1 MSGLMNVA
9 DVVATHAR
17 LIPDKHAV
25 DHRPQQGPP
34 DSQRSLFLGTVLQ
47 FALRI
52 VLTVFVAVTL
62 MSEPPNRNLPICV
75 AVLALYVVLVG
86 CWSSW
91 ALRAAAR
98 AVLLARTLLTLLML
112 AADVAVVSVLSV
124 LTGLTSP
131 DQWTSDVMR
140 NGFFLIPLIA
150 AAQLN
155 PVISGVVA
163 IPTVSAFIATCWITQ
178 DSNNEPWESIL
189 LSSTV
194 LAGLAGGSVAL
205 SVIQR
210 SKVGVI
216 AELLQQRSQLLRD
229 LLGVEKHERQAI
241 SERLHDG
248 ALQYVLLARQ
258 AMDDVREGSTVAADR
273 VQLALVE
280 CSQLLRDVV
289 RELHPDVL
297 SRLGLKAAVTAL
309 TDSLTS
315 GNELA
320 VELYAST
327 WPDGERTDAD
337 YVLYSAARETLIN
350 VIKHAQAQHIWID
363 LERHDGLASLRV
375 ADDGVGISEAIM
387 TQRAQE
393 GHIGLAS
400 IRAKVLASGGQFDV
414 RSTSPGTEITISIP
428 LRAPASDAETGANGT
443 ILVVTSQ
450 PTA

>member
-9 DVVATHAR
+9 DVVA
-17 LIPDKHAV
+17 V
-25 DHRPQQGPP
+25 DNRPQQNPS
-34 DSQRSLFLGTVLQ
+34 DSQRYLFLGTVLQ

-62 MSEPPNRNLPICV
+62 MCEPPNRNLPICV
-75 AVLALYVVLVG
+75 AALALYVVLVG

-98 AVLLARTLLTLLML
+98 AVVLSRKLLTLLML

-131 DQWTSDVMR
+131 DDWTSDVMR

-150 AAQLN
+150 AAQLD

-178 DSNNEPWESIL
+178 ASNHEPWASIL

-205 SVIQR
+205 SFIQR
-210 SKVGVI
+210 SKVEVI

-258 AMDDVREGSTVAADR
+258 AMEDLREGSTVAADR

-297 SRLGLKAAVTAL
+297 ARLGLTAALTAL

-315 GNELA
+315 GTELA
-320 VELYAST
+320 VELDART
-327 WPDGERTDAD
+327 WPDGMRTDAD
-337 YVLYSAARETLIN
+337 YVLYSAARETFIN

-363 LERHDGLASLRV
+363 LELHDGLALLRV
-375 ADDGVGISEAIM
+375 ADDGVGISEATM
-387 TQRAQE
+387 VQKAQE

-400 IRAKVLASGGQFDV
+400 IRAKALASGGQFDV

-428 LRAPASDAETGANGT
+428 LRAHASDAETGANGIT
-443 ILVVTSQ
+443 LVGTSQ
-450 PTA
+450 PTV